1 VTRKGYCLELGTEEY
16 GKVFELQKQLN
27 YARRHGTIPDIVIF
41 LEHHPCFTVGRHG
54 GFDHILVSNQIL
66 EGQGIRIYETD
77 RGGDIT
83 YHGPGQ
89 LVCYP
94 ILDLN
99 GFGRDVHLYAHRM
112 EGTLIRTLQAFGIT
126 AGRKKEYPG
135 VWVESAKIAAE
146 GIGVQHWVT
155 MHGVS
160 LNVGPDLSHF
170 SLIIPCGISTMGVTS
185 MEKILGNK
193 VELVSVRREMRSQLS
208 KVFDLCL
215 EDVTIEDVKEML
227 GGALYEQT
235 GMVDYSGSERRKS
248 G

>member
-1 VTRKGYCLELGTEEY
+1 MTRQGYCLELGTEEY
-16 GKVFELQKQLN
+16 GKVFELQKELN
-27 YARRHGTIPDIVIF
+27 VARRHGTIPDIVIF

-54 GFDHILVSNQIL
+54 GFDHILVSNQFL
-66 EGQGIRIYETD
+66 EEQGIRVYETD

-94 ILDLN
+94 ILDLS

-112 EGTLIRTLQAFGIT
+112 EDVLIRTLRVFGIT
-126 AGRKKEYPG
+126 AGRKTEYPG

-160 LNVGPDLSHF
+160 LNVCPDLNHF
-170 SLIIPCGISTMGVTS
+170 SLIIPCGISALGVTS

-193 VELVSVRREMRSQLS
+193 VDMVMVRREMRRQFSQ
-208 KVFDLCL
+208 VFDLNL
-215 EDVTIEDVKEML
+215 ENVTIEDVKEMV
-227 GGALYEQT
+227 GGAWYEQT
-235 GMVDYSGSERRKS
+235 GVVNYSGSKRRKS

>member
-16 GKVFELQKQLN
+16 GQIFELQKELSL
-27 YARRHGTIPDIVIF
+27 ARRNGTIPDIVIF
-41 LEHHPCFTVGRHG
+41 LEHYPCFTVGRHG
-54 GFDHILVSNQIL
+54 GFDHILVSSQFL

-99 GFGRDVHLYAHRM
+99 GYGRDVHLYAHQM
-112 EGTLIRTLQAFGIT
+112 EETLIRTLKTFGIT

-135 VWVESAKIAAE
+135 VWVEFAKIAAE

-155 MHGVS
+155 MHGVA
-160 LNVGPDLSHF
+160 LNVCPDLDHF

-185 MEKILGNK
+185 MAKILGK
-193 VELVSVRREMRSQLS
+193 QMDMDLVRREMRRQLS
-208 KVFDLCL
+208 EVFDLVL
-215 EDVTIEDVKEML
+215 EDVTIEDVLEMV

-235 GMVDYSGSERRKS
+235 GVVNYSGSEGRKS